1 MNRLRARGAGV
12 LAVMLLAMGLA
23 ACQETTVSRLLAEP
37 DRWRNKDVGLKGNVV
52 QSMSVLGRGA
62 FQLDDGTGKIW
73 IVSTKGVPREGARVA
88 VKGALKDIVDLGT
101 LVPLPPQVGSGLV
114 LLAEDYK
121 AQ

>member
-1 MNRLRARGAGV
+1 MNRLRARGAGL
-12 LAVMLLAMGLA
+12 LAVTLLAIGLA

-37 DRWRNKDVGLKGNVV
+37 DRWRNKDVGLKGKVV

-62 FQLDDGTGKIW
+62 FQLDDGTGTIW